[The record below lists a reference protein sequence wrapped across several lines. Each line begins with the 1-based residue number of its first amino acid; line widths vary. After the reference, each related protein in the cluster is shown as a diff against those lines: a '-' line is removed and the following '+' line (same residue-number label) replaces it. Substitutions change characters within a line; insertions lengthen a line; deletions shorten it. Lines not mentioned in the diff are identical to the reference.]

1 MEAALST
8 QLSALGVDAELYGP
22 YVCAMLHE
30 VDPSDVAAANEALD
44 GAIEYVK
51 ALLDNPN

>member
-1 MEAALST
+1 
-8 QLSALGVDAELYGP
+8 
-22 YVCAMLHE
+22 MLHE